1 LPATV
6 FGLPTHALVIHA
18 TVMLVPLAA
27 MLLVLVALWPRLR
40 RALGPLPA
48 VGAAIALIL
57 VPITTSTGDKLKERL
72 GVDNP
77 LIERHEHLGEQLLP
91 WVAALFVAAL
101 ALLFTD
107 GWRPNAWATPAPAS
121 AGGVATASRMRI
133 ATIVI
138 SVIVIALAVV
148 TVVEVIRIGHA
159 GAEAVWQGAG
169 SS

>member
-1 LPATV
+1 MPATV
-6 FGLPTHALVIHA
+6 SGLPTHALIIHA
-18 TVMLVPLAA
+18 TVALVPLAA
-27 MLLVLVALWPRLR
+27 VLLVLVALWPRLR

-48 VGAAIALIL
+48 IGAAVALIL
-57 VPITTSTGDKLKERL
+57 VPITTSTGDKLKDQL

-77 LIERHEHLGEQLLP
+77 LVNRHAELGEQLLP

-101 ALLFTD
+101 VLLFAD
-107 GWRPNAWATPAPAS
+107 GWRPTAWATPAAAS
-121 AGGVATASRMRI
+121 GAGTATASRMRI
-133 ATIVI
+133 VTIVV

-159 GAEAVWQGAG
+159 GAEAVWQGVG